1 MDERREQEKDLEGR
15 KSDTKVWTSEEIK
28 RERKMNRE
36 GETVRGNGVNK
47 CRVKGGKETEMT
59 REERLQRKQKGDKAT
74 TIS

>member
-1 MDERREQEKDLEGR
+1 
-15 KSDTKVWTSEEIK
+15 
-28 RERKMNRE
+28 MNRE